1 MVVTLIEWEHNI
13 RLAGSNHTKRTGK
26 SMKSIWVYCELCKAK
41 YCLAYP
47 CIHHLSDSEE
57 DRARYDAY
65 KRKQKAEKSK
75 GINKQTKLEGHD

>member
-13 RLAGSNHTKRTGK
+13 RLAGSNHVKRTGK
-26 SMKSIWVYCELCKAK
+26 TMKGTWVYCELCKAK
-41 YCLAYP
+41 YCLAEP

-65 KRKQKAEKSK
+65 KRKQKAVKSK
-75 GINKQTKLEGHD
+75 GINSQTKLD

>member
-13 RLAGSNHTKRTGK
+13 RLVGRNHIKRTGK
-26 SMKSIWVYCELCKAK
+26 SMKNIWVYCELCKTK
-41 YCLAYP
+41 YCLAEP

-65 KRKQKAEKSK
+65 KRKQKAVKSK
-75 GINKQTKLEGHD
+75 GINKQTKLDRT

>member
-26 SMKSIWVYCELCKAK
+26 SMKNIWVYCELCKTK
-41 YCLAYP
+41 YCLAEP

-75 GINKQTKLEGHD
+75 GINKQTKLVGHD